1 MSIDD
6 SHTPDIEWCTLVL
19 SSLNP
24 DHAFFQKSYYPTDE
38 EKGKRGAVSNR

>member
-19 SSLNP
+19 STLNP
-24 DHAFFQKSYYPTDE
+24 DHAFFQKSYYPSYE
-38 EKGKRGAVSNR
+38 EKGKSGAVSNK